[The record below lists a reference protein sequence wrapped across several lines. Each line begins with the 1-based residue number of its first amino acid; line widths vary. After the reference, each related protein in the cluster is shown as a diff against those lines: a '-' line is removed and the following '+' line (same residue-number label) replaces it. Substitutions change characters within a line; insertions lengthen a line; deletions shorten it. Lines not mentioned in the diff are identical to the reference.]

1 MYLGYSVLVH
11 LSCCNKISQTKWLKN
26 NRNLFLT
33 VLEAGGSGSVQEDL
47 IFNEG
52 FLLHRRHLFTMY
64 PPGRRGVL
72 AL

>member
-11 LSCCNKISQTKWLKN
+11 LSCCNKISQTKGLKN
-26 NRNLFLT
+26 NRSLFLT
-33 VLEAGGSGSVQEDL
+33 VLEAGGSGLGQADL
-47 IFNEG
+47 IFNKG
-52 FLLHRRHLFTMY
+52 FLLHRRHLFAKY